1 MKAWGESTVTK
12 TRTGYFFQRAT
23 GREAASC
30 ENLMDVDR
38 VVEATLRR
46 ALAVR
51 TYRTDVIGE
60 HGNVFP
66 IVDSAVDLDRQID
79 AELSRMRW
87 CADGIQ
93 DR

>member
-1 MKAWGESTVTK
+1 MARAGQGGNVTK
-12 TRTGYFFQRAT
+12 TGYFFRRAT
-23 GREAASC
+23 GREATRC
-30 ENLMDVDR
+30 ENLIEVDQ

-46 ALAVR
+46 RLAVR

-60 HGNVFP
+60 HRNVFP

-87 CADGIQ
+87 CVEKIWK
-93 DR
+93 R

>member
-1 MKAWGESTVTK
+1 VTK
-12 TRTGYFFQRAT
+12 SKTGYFFQRVT

-38 VVEATLRR
+38 VVEAALQR
-46 ALAVR
+46 ALPVR

-87 CADGIQ
+87 CVDGIQ